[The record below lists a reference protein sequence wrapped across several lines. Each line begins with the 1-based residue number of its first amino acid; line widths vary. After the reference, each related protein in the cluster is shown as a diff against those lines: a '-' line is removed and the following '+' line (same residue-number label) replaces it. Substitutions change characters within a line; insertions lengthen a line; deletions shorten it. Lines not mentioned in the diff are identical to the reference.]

1 VSFSR
6 ALSDEVRSQDTIIG
20 LFVLLAI
27 GLVLYLVLQQTY
39 FQSQRTHWIQL
50 NSVLSNS
57 FGLSKGTVIELSG
70 VVIGNVDSVLLR
82 PDAKVEVTVLVND
95 EYAHL
100 LSEDSRLKIN
110 SALALESV
118 LSGVRLEFVPGVS
131 EQMLTNGDSIEI
143 LEPKSLGQIVE
154 EMKLEELAK
163 QLQNIVANVDKL
175 TSDLADQREDLVV
188 TMENLRTFSGQ
199 TVKIGDQVS
208 DFLLGLDKSNQ
219 ALQAGL
225 NQLNQ
230 TIKNL
235 DEPASEAL
243 VSFNQSMTS
252 AGEALISAK
261 QVMASADEAL
271 VSLRPALDKMPELL
285 ATTNNALLSIN
296 QLSQTL
302 SKHWLLSGDGGAD
315 ESLTGASGSRLPS
328 DKTLY
333 RKKAN

>member
-1 VSFSR
+1 
-6 ALSDEVRSQDTIIG
+6 VRSQDTIIG

-100 LSEDSRLKIN
+100 LSQDSRLKIN

-163 QLQNIVANVDKL
+163 QMQNIVANVDKL

-243 VSFNQSMTS
+243 VSVNQSMTS

-271 VSLRPALDKMPELL
+271 VSLRPALEKMPELL

-302 SKHWLLSGDGGAD
+302 SRHWLLSGDGGAD